1 MDNDK
6 IKLPGSM
13 PFFLR
18 EGFSGV
24 IPAGTPFAQI
34 IPFKREDWTSEVII
48 EEPHKLDDKNMQNS
62 NKYRVPDGGV
72 YKNKV
77 WQPRKYE

>member
-1 MDNDK
+1 
-6 IKLPGSM
+6 M

-24 IPAGTPFAQI
+24 IPSGTPYAQI
-34 IPFKREDWTSEVII
+34 IPFKREDWISEIVI
-48 EEPHKLDDKNMQNS
+48 ENPGSMENKNIKNS
-62 NKYRVPDGGV
+62 NKYRVPNGGV

-77 WQPRKYE
+77 WSPRKYE